1 MNQQIWSGLAAALLV
16 TTVGTVSSS
25 KASQDNAVEPGPEAN
40 VSLEASSAPSSP
52 PSNVFKVGEQ
62 QSQEA
67 DQPELE
73 VITKIRP
80 HESAGR
86 IAATLYVRS
95 IPVLTFLGSQQSVA
109 SKVKV
114 AVASDSPGLLVSTSP
129 TAAVKNPQDP
139 VWRATAVAAKLNQLN
154 RENLD
159 AKSIT
164 AAWNSKRR
172 TYMVRVGSQH
182 LVELNAQTIAPNT
195 SRDPAKDAL
204 QITNLLRRQV
214 GNAPPLTKI
223 PGKPVRVAMRS
234 RPKGM
239 ASWYGPGFHGRQTA
253 SGERFN
259 QNALTAAHRSLP
271 FGTRVRVTNA
281 RNGRSVVVRINDRGP
296 HIRGRIID
304 LSRKAAG
311 VVGLG
316 GTAPVRLDIL
326 K

>member
-1 MNQQIWSGLAAALLV
+1 MNQQIWSGIAAALLV
-16 TTVGTVSSS
+16 TAVGTVSSS
-25 KASQDNAVEPGPEAN
+25 KASQNDAVEPDSEAN
-40 VSLEASSAPSSP
+40 VSLEASTPSSP
-52 PSNVFKVGEQ
+52 SNVIKVGEH
-62 QSQEA
+62 QSREI
-67 DQPELE
+67 DQLEPE
-73 VITKIRP
+73 VITEIRP

-86 IAATLYVRS
+86 MAATLYVRNA
-95 IPVLTFLGSQQSVA
+95 PVLTFLSSQQSA
-109 SKVKV
+109 TSRIKV
-114 AVASDSPGLLVSTSP
+114 ATVSDSPALLVSTMSEA
-129 TAAVKNPQDP
+129 TAVKNLHDP

-154 RENLD
+154 SAALD

-164 AAWNSKRR
+164 AAWDPKRG
-172 TYMVRVGSQH
+172 TYRVRAGSEH
-182 LVELNAQTIAPNT
+182 LVELNAQTVAPNT
-195 SRDPAKDAL
+195 SRNLAKDAL
-204 QITNLLRRQV
+204 RITNLLRQQV
-214 GNAPPLTKI
+214 GNAPPLSKI
-223 PGKPVRVAMRS
+223 LTKPVKTTQRS

-296 HIRGRIID
+296 HVRGRVID

-316 GTAPVRLDIL
+316 GTAPVRLDVL